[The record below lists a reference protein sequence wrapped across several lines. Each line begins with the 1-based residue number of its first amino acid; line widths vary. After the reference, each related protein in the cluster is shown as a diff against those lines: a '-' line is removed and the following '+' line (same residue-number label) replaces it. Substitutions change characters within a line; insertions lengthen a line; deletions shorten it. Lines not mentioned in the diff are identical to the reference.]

1 MTLIVAPDEGYTSFV
16 SVADAD
22 QYVADMGLTGWPSVQ
37 ADKENLLR
45 RATQYISLKYEPKA
59 QYLDPVHANIKAATV
74 EAALRASDLWVDT
87 DDQAIIEDTMGP
99 MTTKYTDP
107 KNGGQ
112 KTFPVIDNLM
122 RGLGKRSK
130 SGVFMLER
138 I

>member
-1 MTLIVAPDEGYTSFV
+1 MTLVVAPSEGYDSYV

-22 QYVADMGLTGWPSVQ
+22 QYVADMGLAGWPTVQ

>member
-74 EAALRASDLWVDT
+74 EAALRAADLWADVDAAAVVSET
-87 DDQAIIEDTMGP
+87 IGP
-99 MTTKYTDP
+99 MSTTYAEP

-138 I
+138 V